1 MKLAFIS
8 DIHGNAVAL
17 EAVLRDIE
25 IRQIDKIYVL
35 GDLCY
40 RGPEPKRAL
49 QLVQSLQTEVIKGN
63 ADEWVVRGVRAGEV
77 PEPVLEMMNRERE
90 WTLSHLD
97 ADDIQYLNNLPMEI
111 QGEYEGISFFG
122 FHATPVSLFDIV
134 PPDASEEVLKTTF
147 MSGTNAEVYLYAHI
161 HRPYVRYIGGKVVL
175 NIGSVGL
182 PFDGL
187 PKASYAI
194 VELGRDSFTTT
205 IQRVNYDIERVVQQ
219 YTESDYPNAEK
230 MINVVRSG
238 RF

>member
-25 IRQIDKIYVL
+25 KRRIDRIYVL

-49 QLVQSLQTEVIKGN
+49 QLVQALQTEVIKGN
-63 ADEWVVRGVRAGEV
+63 ADEWVVRGVKEGEV
-77 PEPVLEMMNRERE
+77 PQQALEMMNQERE

-97 ADDIQYLNNLPMEI
+97 AADIQYLNDLPTEI

-134 PPDASEEVLKTTF
+134 PPDAPEEVLKSKF
-147 MSGTNAEVYLYAHI
+147 MSGSDAEIYLYAHI
-161 HRPYVRYIGGKVVL
+161 HRPYIRYIEGKVVL

-187 PKASYAI
+187 ARASYAI
-194 VELGRDSFTTT
+194 VELERDIITTS
-205 IQRVNYDIERVVQQ
+205 IQRVAYDIEKVVQQ
-219 YTESDYPNAEK
+219 YMQNNYPNAEK
-230 MINVVRSG
+230 MISVVRSG